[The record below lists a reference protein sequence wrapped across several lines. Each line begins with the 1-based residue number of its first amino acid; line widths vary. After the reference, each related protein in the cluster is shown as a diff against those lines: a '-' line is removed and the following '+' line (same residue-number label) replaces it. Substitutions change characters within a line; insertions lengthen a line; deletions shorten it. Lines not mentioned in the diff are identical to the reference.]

1 MVSSKMSALITVVLM
16 ILVAT
21 TTTKVAEGQGTT
33 PSCASNLVPCA
44 NYLNSTHPPAS
55 CCNPLKVAVTTQLD
69 CLCKLYENPALL
81 AAFRI
86 NITQAL
92 KLPGYCG
99 IPGDISACKAQ
110 APGSSASETP
120 PAQSGGKNNGV
131 GKIAGTGLTSLLL
144 ALASLMLS

>member
-21 TTTKVAEGQGTT
+21 TTTKVAEGQGT

-44 NYLNSTHPPAS
+44 DYLNSTHPPAS
-55 CCNPLKVAVTTQLD
+55 CCNPLRVAVTTQLD

-81 AAFRI
+81 AAFKI

-99 IPGDISACKAQ
+99 IPGNISACNAQ

-120 PAQSGGKNNGV
+120 PAQSGGKDNNGV